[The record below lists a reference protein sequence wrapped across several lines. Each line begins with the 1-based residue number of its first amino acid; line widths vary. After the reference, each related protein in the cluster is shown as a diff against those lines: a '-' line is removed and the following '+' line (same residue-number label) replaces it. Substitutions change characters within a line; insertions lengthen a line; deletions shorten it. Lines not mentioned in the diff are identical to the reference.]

1 METFFSVLILLIVVV
16 AFANEFFQQKLGVS
30 PMPTMPGVRR
40 AMLAQIPAGT
50 VGKIVELGAGGG
62 TVSFAAAKAFP
73 QCRVVGVEYSVFPF
87 LIARMRQL
95 FLPNLLFIRRNFFDI
110 SFGDAEVVLCYL
122 TNPLMAEL
130 KEKFERELPSGAVII
145 SSTFF
150 IPGWEPEKTVDLE
163 GWWKTRIFVYRKA

>member
-1 METFFSVLILLIVVV
+1 METFFSLLILLIVVGV
-16 AFANEFFQQKLGVS
+16 FANEFFQQKLGVS
-30 PMPTMPGVRR
+30 PTPTTPRVRNK
-40 AMLAQIPAGT
+40 MLEQIPAET

-73 QCRVVGVEYSVFPF
+73 QCKVVGIEYSIFPF
-87 LIARMRQL
+87 MIARLRQI

-110 SFGDAEVVLCYL
+110 SFKDAAIVLCYL
-122 TNPLMAEL
+122 SNPLMSKL

-150 IPGWEPEKTVDLE
+150 IPGWEPEKTIDLD
-163 GWWKTRIFVYRKA
+163 GLWKTRIFVYRKA